1 MLRVTLEQWRM
12 FLAVVKYGGF
22 NKAAKHIHK
31 SQSSIHHAV
40 SKIESSL
47 GVNLFD
53 VEGRTLHLTDAGHT
67 LHRRAEYLVS
77 EAGKIETVGKGI
89 ASGIETEVTLAVD
102 GIFPQDILGE
112 VLESL
117 SEQFPDVR
125 LELFESV
132 LSGAREL
139 LEDGVVDLAIGGQ
152 PLPKGWNQPLL
163 EIDFVPIA
171 APNHPLI
178 TQDRSITYEDLKTY
192 RQIVVRDSAKEESMD
207 DGWLEAEQRWTVS
220 HLATS
225 IKLIRTGH
233 GFAWLPLSLIQKRL
247 ARGELAIIPM
257 SGRASRTAPLY
268 LSCKDWDGLGIA
280 AKTCAESFIDTCNED
295 DDRWQDTP
303 ILAEVV

>member
-102 GIFPQDILGE
+102 GIFPQGIMAD

-117 SEQFPDVR
+117 SRQFPDVR
-125 LELFESV
+125 LELYESV

-152 PLPKGWNQPLL
+152 PLSKGWNQPLL

-192 RQIVVRDSAKEESMD
+192 RQIVVRDSARDESKD

-225 IKLIRTGH
+225 IKLIKTGH
-233 GFAWLPLSLIQKRL
+233 GFAWLPLSLIKNSIERE
-247 ARGELAIIPM
+247 ELAIIPM
-257 SGRASRTAPLY
+257 SGRASRTSPLY
-268 LSCKDWDGLGIA
+268 LSCMDWDGLGIA
-280 AKTCAESFIDTCNED
+280 ARTCAESFINACAED
-295 DDRWQDTP
+295 ENRWQDSP
-303 ILAEVV
+303 ILAEAG

>member
-40 SKIESSL
+40 SKIETSL

-89 ASGIETEVTLAVD
+89 ASGIETEVNLAVD
-102 GIFPQDILGE
+102 GIFPHDILGP

-125 LELFESV
+125 LELHESV

-139 LEDGVVDLAIGGQ
+139 LEEGIVDIAIGGQ
-152 PLPKGWNQPLL
+152 PLNKGWNQPLL
-163 EIDFVPIA
+163 EIDFVPVA
-171 APNHPLI
+171 APDHPL
-178 TQDRSITYEDLKTY
+178 TRQDRSITYEDLKSY
-192 RQIVVRDSAKEESMD
+192 RQIVVRDSAREDSKD

-225 IKLIRTGH
+225 IRLIRSGH
-233 GFAWLPLSLIQKRL
+233 GFAWLPLSLIQNALERKDL
-247 ARGELAIIPM
+247 ALIPM
-257 SGRASRTAPLY
+257 SGRASRTAPLV

-280 AKTCAESFIDTCNED
+280 AKKCAESFIETCSKNEQ
-295 DDRWQDTP
+295 RWHDQP
-303 ILAEVV
+303 VYAEAG

>member
-40 SKIESSL
+40 SKIETSL

-67 LHRRAEYLVS
+67 LHRRAEYLVA

-89 ASGIETEVTLAVD
+89 ASGIETEVKLAVD
-102 GIFPQDILGE
+102 GIFPQDILGA

-117 SEQFPDVR
+117 SNQFPDVR
-125 LELFESV
+125 LELHETV

-139 LEDGVVDLAIGGQ
+139 LENGEVDIAIGGQ
-152 PLPKGWNQPLL
+152 PLTKGWNQPLL
-163 EIDFVPIA
+163 EIDFVPVA
-171 APNHPLI
+171 SPDHPL
-178 TQDRSITYEDLKTY
+178 TRKDRSVTYEDLKSY
-192 RQIVVRDSAKEESMD
+192 RQIVVRDSATDDSKD

-225 IKLIRTGH
+225 IRMIKSNH
-233 GFAWLPLSLIQKRL
+233 GFAWLPISLIQGPL
-247 ARGELAIIPM
+247 DRGELAIIPM
-257 SGRASRTAPLY
+257 SGRVSRTASLF

-280 AKTCAESFIDTCNED
+280 AKACAESFIDTCAD
-295 DDRWQDTP
+295 DPRRWQDAP
-303 ILAEVV
+303 VLAEAG